1 LEERL
6 ECGIMLKGSEVKSLR
21 TGQANLEGAYAR
33 ILNGEIWLYGC
44 DIPEY
49 TMANQL
55 NHEPKRA
62 RKLLLHKNEIAKF
75 AEKSEQRGLTLIPTK
90 MYFKEGK
97 AKVEIAIGKGK
108 KLQDKIKRGV
118 LKPEDLAAEAEE
130 LMNEFQSHPAFAEMM
145 KAFKS
150 AFSFE
155 DPAAA
160 RASGRD
166 NDSRLA
172 IAKAR
177 LRAKLEAKR
186 GGGGKK

>member
-1 LEERL
+1 MADSKKSESPEYINVCQNRKASFHYEHEERL
-6 ECGIMLKGSEVKSLR
+6 ECGIILKGSEVKSLR

-55 NHEPKRA
+55 NHEPKRP
-62 RKLLLHKNEIAKF
+62 RKLLLHRNEIAKF

-108 KLQDKIKRGV
+108 KLQDKRQAQK
-118 LKPEDLAAEAEE
+118 K
-130 LMNEFQSHPAFAEMM
+130 N
-145 KAFKS
+145 
-150 AFSFE
+150 
-155 DPAAA
+155 
-160 RASGRD
+160 
-166 NDSRLA
+166 
-172 IAKAR
+172 
-177 LRAKLEAKR
+177 EAKR
-186 GGGGKK
+186 DIGREMSKRRKL